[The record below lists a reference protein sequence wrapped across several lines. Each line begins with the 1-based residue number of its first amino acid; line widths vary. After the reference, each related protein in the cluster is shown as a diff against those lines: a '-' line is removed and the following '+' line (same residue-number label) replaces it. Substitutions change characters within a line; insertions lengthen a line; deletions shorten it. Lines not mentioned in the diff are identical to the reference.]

1 MSHELVAQPASWR
14 RFCSS
19 AGEAAPPR
27 QALREQGMDGPVLFQ
42 RTLRGMQL
50 MRKTGRT
57 VFSSVL
63 EEEKPVGSEFKQ
75 EVAWHRGVCDAGAWW
90 SAESGSQ

>member
-1 MSHELVAQPASWR
+1 
-14 RFCSS
+14 
-19 AGEAAPPR
+19 
-27 QALREQGMDGPVLFQ
+27 
-42 RTLRGMQL
+42 

>member
-27 QALREQGMDGPVLFQ
+27 QALREQGMDGAVLLQ
-42 RTLRGMQL
+42 GLQL
-50 MRKTGRT
+50 MRKTSRT

-63 EEEKPVGSEFKQ
+63 EEEKPVGFEFKQ
-75 EVAWHRGVCDAGAWW
+75 EVAWHRGVRDAGAWW